1 MDCSY
6 NYKKIK
12 SISEKNLIGVSYKK
26 NTMTDKTSSTLKK
39 LGIASFIMMSSVF
52 ASRVLGLG
60 REMALAYAGGAGGSV
75 DAYQISFIIPEILNH
90 IVASGFLSVTFIPIF
105 SHWLSKGKEDEGW
118 KIFSIIF
125 NSFSLILVIFIIFS
139 MIFAPDL
146 VKILAPGLHDP
157 ILFNKA
163 VKMTRIIIPAQ
174 FFFFSGGLFMAVQ
187 FAKEKFL
194 IPALAPLL
202 YNLFTIILG
211 LALNS
216 FLGIEGFAWGV
227 LTGAFIGNFLL
238 QYFGAKKTGLKF
250 YPIINLKHPDFKK
263 YLLLTLPLMAGLTMV
278 FSTELLLK
286 YFGSFLPKGS
296 IAAMNYGLRIMYI
309 LVGLFG
315 QAVGMA
321 SYPFMSRL
329 ASENKMDQLNRILN
343 KTLKFLLLVI
353 PVSVLLMVLRQEIVL
368 ILFKRGKFDLQATKI
383 TAEVLPFILAG
394 TFAYAAQT
402 LVVRAYYSI
411 QNTWL
416 PTVFSTIV
424 VLLSL
429 PLFYILMKFMG
440 IKGIAL
446 ALSITAATQVSCLFK
461 FWNIKTNN
469 TGGSSVYKFFIKIVA
484 ITALIGTILWKTE
497 VVLKIF
503 INTASVSGAL
513 SICIIT
519 GIIFLILFIGAGFI
533 FNIDEISFIISKTVR
548 IIVS

>member
-1 MDCSY
+1 
-6 NYKKIK
+6 
-12 SISEKNLIGVSYKK
+12 
-26 NTMTDKTSSTLKK
+26 MTDKNTSTFKK

-52 ASRVLGLG
+52 ASRVIGLG
-60 REMALAYAGGAGGSV
+60 REMALAWAGGAGGSV

-105 SHWLSKGKEDEGW
+105 SHWLAKGKEDEGW

-125 NSFSLILVIFIIFS
+125 NSFSLILVIFIIIS

-146 VKILAPGLHDP
+146 LKMFAPGLHDP
-157 ILFNKA
+157 ILFHKA
-163 VKMTRIIIPAQ
+163 VRMTRIIIPAQ

-187 FAKEKFL
+187 FAKEKFF

-216 FLGIEGFAWGV
+216 LLGIEGFAWGV

-238 QYFGAKKTGLKF
+238 QYFGAKRIGLKI
-250 YPIINLKHPDFKK
+250 YPIINIKHPDFKK
-263 YLLLTLPLMAGLTMV
+263 YLFLTLPLMAGLTMV

-286 YFGSFLPKGS
+286 YFGSFLAEGS

-329 ASENKMDQLNRILN
+329 AAEHKMDHLNRILN

-424 VLLSL
+424 VLISL
-429 PLFYILMKFMG
+429 PLFYVLMKLMG

-446 ALSITAATQVSCLFK
+446 ALSITATTQVSCLFK
-461 FWNIKTNN
+461 FWNMKTNN
-469 TGGSSVYKFFIKIVA
+469 TEGSSVYKFFIKIAA
-484 ITALIGTILWKTE
+484 ITVGIGAILWKIE
-497 VVLKIF
+497 AILKTLL
-503 INTASVSGAL
+503 NTSLLPGAL
-513 SICIIT
+513 MVCIIT
-519 GIIFLILFIGAGFI
+519 GVIFLFLLIGAGFI
-533 FNIDEISFIISKTVR
+533 FHIEEISFMIRR
-548 IIVS
+548 ITKRL